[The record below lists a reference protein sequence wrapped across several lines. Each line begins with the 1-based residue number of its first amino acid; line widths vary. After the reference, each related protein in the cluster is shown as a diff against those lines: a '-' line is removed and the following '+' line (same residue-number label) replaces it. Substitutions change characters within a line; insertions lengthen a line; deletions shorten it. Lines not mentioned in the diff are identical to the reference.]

1 MAALG
6 YLPLCFFCFLF
17 LFFVVVVVVVVCF
30 FYLREETNDF

>member
-17 LFFVVVVVVVVCF
+17 LFFVVVVVVCF